1 MTNPNDAIGTNGAFG
16 GRTSVNA
23 FNDSLAA
30 YSTRGV
36 ISGWDCVPKTG
47 LTVSLGGTAGVR
59 DVAAAMDANGNF
71 TTINNISGSA
81 VDVTMPA
88 APASNK
94 RIDLVV
100 AYVDNPPQG
109 NTTDV
114 DNPDACGIISVSG
127 TAAANPTPPTEA
139 NIRSAITADGASG
152 STAYYVIL
160 AKITITSGT
169 TDIDATM
176 IQSGVSD
183 LGAEM
188 QGGKVG
194 TQAIQDGAVTAAKL
208 DWSTF
213 EYHNSETN
221 NYGYPTAYTN
231 TLSYTTLSA
240 GKFLAIASGTQTA
253 TTNNTFY
260 QRLIQTRGGTSV
272 ANTARYVSGISSA
285 AWSNFSMQYI
295 FNCQAGDVIAIQR
308 QASTA
313 TSADGNNRTT
323 LTIVRIA

>member
-1 MTNPNDAIGTNGAFG
+1 MTNPNDAVGTNGAFG

-23 FNDSLAA
+23 FNDGLAA

-36 ISGWDCVPKTG
+36 ISGWDCVPNSG
-47 LTVSLGGTAGVR
+47 LTVSVGGTSGVR
-59 DVAAAMDANGNF
+59 DVAAALDANGNF
-71 TTINNISGSA
+71 TTINNISGSP

-109 NTTDV
+109 TSTDT
-114 DNPDACGIISVSG
+114 DNAGACGIITVSG
-127 TAAANPTPPTEA
+127 TAAANPTPPTDA

-176 IQSGVSD
+176 IESGVAD
-183 LGAEM
+183 LGAEF

-194 TQAIQDGAVTAAKL
+194 TQAIQNNAVTASKI
-208 DWSTF
+208 DGSTF
-213 EYHNSETN
+213 DLDTERVVGTLNGTTVYEKIIEDTITMPSTGTAAIPHGITGLNELVSVTGAIITGTAN
-221 NYGYPTAYTN
+221 VALPATGAGYTIY
-231 TLSYTTLSA
+231 LSFWTV
-240 GKFLAIASGTQTA
+240 TA
-253 TTNNTFY
+253 TAVNVYNNGFAVTDGKI
-260 QRLIQTRGGTSV
+260 RITL
-272 ANTARYVSGISSA
+272 RYTKS
-285 AWSNFSMQYI
+285 
-295 FNCQAGDVIAIQR
+295 
-308 QASTA
+308 
-313 TSADGNNRTT
+313 
-323 LTIVRIA
+323 